1 MLSHFLEKYI
11 YYYQLLQVISF
22 YFLNFFEPLILEI
35 FIFAP
40 KKTPG
45 KHKFLNV
52 HNP

>member
-1 MLSHFLEKYI
+1 MLSHLKYI

-22 YFLNFFEPLILEI
+22 YFFNSLILEI

-45 KHKFLNV
+45 KHKFLKCT
-52 HNP
+52 